1 MKNSE
6 QPPVSEALVSWLKK
20 SFQPVLD
27 TRGVDLREID
37 YKSGQ
42 YSVVL
47 HLEAIHKRQ
56 EGHGQGSTLRTE

>member
-1 MKNSE
+1 
-6 QPPVSEALVSWLKK
+6 LKK